1 MITKIAISVFVSLEL
16 AKEQKCQHCK
26 TKLS

>member
-1 MITKIAISVFVSLEL
+1 MIAKIVISVSNLLEL

-26 TKLS
+26 TESS

>member
-1 MITKIAISVFVSLEL
+1 MIAKIVISVFILLEL

-26 TKLS
+26 TELS